1 MHSTNPFDGIS
12 TFDNLIK
19 AYAQAAE
26 SKNSWSYSYSE
37 EIKKSLIEDGPKFQ
51 DKATIDILHNLGA
64 KKVDN
69 ESDS

>member
-1 MHSTNPFDGIS
+1 MKFTNPFDS
-12 TFDNLIK
+12 LMK
-19 AYAQAAE
+19 AHAQATE

-51 DKATIDILHNLGA
+51 DRATIDILHNLGA